1 MHSVDS
7 SFVSGVL
14 HGRSIRSFVLGRVH
28 AGLACVVALALMLFA
43 GAVPA
48 GTASIVR
55 ASAQQRNDAIQHT
68 DPLNFDPVVRD
79 AYEHFYVLDFD
90 GALSRSGAVLKAHPQ
105 EPMAYGYELMFTVFR
120 ELYHQDLL
128 DTTYYA
134 HDSFLTSTPATGL
147 PTTASRRMRAT
158 RMRTLRADTSAECT
172 RRSSRWW
179 TTAMWLRRDRDMLRG
194 ATRNR
199 R

>member
-1 MHSVDS
+1 MRAVDPMRSVDS

-68 DPLNFDPVVRD
+68 DPLNFDPVVREEMCIRD
-79 AYEHFYVLDFD
+79 RGWLA
-90 GALSRSGAVLKAHPQ
+90 
-105 EPMAYGYELMFTVFR
+105 
-120 ELYHQDLL
+120 
-128 DTTYYA
+128 
-134 HDSFLTSTPATGL
+134 
-147 PTTASRRMRAT
+147 
-158 RMRTLRADTSAECT
+158 
-172 RRSSRWW
+172 
-179 TTAMWLRRDRDMLRG
+179 WLRWR
-194 ATRNR
+194 
-199 R
+199 